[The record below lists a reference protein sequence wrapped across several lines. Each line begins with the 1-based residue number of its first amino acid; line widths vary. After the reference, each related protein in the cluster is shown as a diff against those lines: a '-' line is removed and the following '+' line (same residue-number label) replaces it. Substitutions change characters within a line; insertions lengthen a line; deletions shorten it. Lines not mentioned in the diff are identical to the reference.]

1 MLGFLDSR
9 TPSSK
14 ASACRRSDGVRTR
27 TRCGGGCGLNRL
39 GLSVSLALAS
49 LLMLVFAGSAAA
61 APARVELGNAERF
74 AVLGGDTVT
83 NTGPT
88 VVNGDLGVSPGLA
101 CTGFQAPC
109 IGDGPGTV
117 NAPGTI
123 HAGDEV
129 ADDAQASLTAAYI
142 DAAGRPCDSNL
153 TGQDLGGMTLVS
165 GVYCFPSTSA
175 GLTNTLTLN
184 GQGNRNAVF
193 IFQIGSTLTTA
204 SDSRV
209 NLINGAQ
216 ACNVYWQ
223 VGSSATLGVRTAFT
237 GNILSL
243 ASIGANTDATVD
255 GRLLA
260 RTAGAVTLQSNTVT
274 RARCTTPP
282 GTGTPPGT
290 TPGTGT
296 GPGSSGGPDRSG
308 PQVRIFQ
315 LPGLRQPPARRR
327 GARRPPAR
335 TVCTSRNFTAS
346 VRLRD
351 RSGIRRVDV
360 YLDGRRVRRTA
371 RTRFSLRIRV
381 RGLRVGRHRITVI
394 ARDRAGNRSV
404 TRRRFGRC
412 ALRLAAPRF
421 TG

>member
-1 MLGFLDSR
+1 MLGFLASR

-14 ASACRRSDGVRTR
+14 ASAFPRSDGARTR
-27 TRCGGGCGLNRL
+27 PRCGRGSGLDRL

-49 LLMLVFAGSAAA
+49 LLMLVFAGTAAA
-61 APARVELGNAERF
+61 ATAPLLRTSDSF
-74 AVLGGDTVT
+74 AILGGSAVT
-83 NTGPT
+83 NTGPSVINGNLGVNPT
-88 VVNGDLGVSPGLA
+88 PAISGFPPGIVNGVIHSANAVALQAQTDL
-101 CTGFQAPC
+101 T
-109 IGDGPGTV
+109 
-117 NAPGTI
+117 
-123 HAGDEV
+123 
-129 ADDAQASLTAAYI
+129 TAYN
-142 DAAGRPCDSNL
+142 DAAGQPFDATVTS
-153 TGQDLGGMTLVS
+153 DLGGQM
-165 GVYCFPSTSA
+165 
-175 GLTNTLTLN
+175 LTPGTYRSSSSQQLTGPLTLDAE
-184 GQGNRNAVF
+184 GDPNAVF
-193 IFQIGSTLTTA
+193 IFQIGSDLTTA
-204 SDSRV
+204 SGSSV

-223 VGSSATLGVRTAFT
+223 VGSSATLGASTAFV
-237 GNILSL
+237 GNILAL
-243 ASIGANTDATVD
+243 TSITATTGATVN

-260 RTAGAVTLQSNTVT
+260 RNGAVTLDTNVVT
-274 RARCTTPP
+274 RSQCAAGPGP
-282 GTGTPPGT
+282 GPGPGPGSGTGSDT
-290 TPGTGT
+290 GTGPST

-351 RSGIRRVDV
+351 RSGIRRADV

-394 ARDRAGNRSV
+394 ARDRVGNRSV

-412 ALRLAAPRF
+412 ALALAAPRF

>member
-1 MLGFLDSR
+1 MPLD
-9 TPSSK
+9 
-14 ASACRRSDGVRTR
+14 
-27 TRCGGGCGLNRL
+27 
-39 GLSVSLALAS
+39 
-49 LLMLVFAGSAAA
+49 
-61 APARVELGNAERF
+61 AE
-74 AVLGGDTVT
+74 GD
-83 NTGPT
+83 P
-88 VVNGDLGVSPGLA
+88 
-101 CTGFQAPC
+101 
-109 IGDGPGTV
+109 
-117 NAPGTI
+117 
-123 HAGDEV
+123 
-129 ADDAQASLTAAYI
+129 
-142 DAAGRPCDSNL
+142 
-153 TGQDLGGMTLVS
+153 
-165 GVYCFPSTSA
+165 
-175 GLTNTLTLN
+175 
-184 GQGNRNAVF
+184 NAVF
-193 IFQIGSTLTTA
+193 IFQIGSDLTTA
-204 SDSRV
+204 SGSSV

-223 VGSSATLGVRTAFT
+223 VSSSATLGTSTAFV
-237 GNILSL
+237 GNILAL
-243 ASIGANTDATVD
+243 TSITATTGATVN

-260 RTAGAVTLQSNTVT
+260 RNGAVTLDTNVVT
-274 RARCTTPP
+274 RSQCAAGPGP
-282 GTGTPPGT
+282 GPGPGPGSGTGSDTGT
-290 TPGTGT
+290 GPGT

-351 RSGIRRVDV
+351 RSGIRRADV

-394 ARDRAGNRSV
+394 ARDRVGNRSV